1 MRPKKA
7 VERIKA
13 LRGGTCTALVTG
25 ATSGMGLEYARQ
37 LAALG
42 CDVLI
47 VSNQEERLEPVA
59 TELHDQFGVR
69 TYFLYKDLAS
79 TTAAQEVFD
88 YCRQNDLEINI
99 LVNNAGMFFFEE
111 QSEQNFAKGE
121 KMRLLHI
128 ETPTRLTLFFS
139 EEMKKR
145 RCGYILN
152 MSSMAAKI
160 PAPGLT
166 FYAAT
171 KAYLRSFT
179 KSMFFEL
186 KHYDVGITA
195 VCPGAVATPLYNL
208 SEQKQKLAVR
218 LGVMRTPRRL
228 VKSALRALFCKR
240 RCVTPGFINHI
251 APGVVNALPHW
262 CVMKLWRKF
271 K

>member
-1 MRPKKA
+1 MTRKKA
-7 VERIKA
+7 IAHLK
-13 LRGGTCTALVTG
+13 LLHGGKCTALVTG

-37 LAALG
+37 LAELG
-42 CDVLI
+42 CDIVI
-47 VSNQEERLEPVA
+47 VSNQADRLPQVA
-59 TELHDQFGVR
+59 ETLHNDYGVDVWQ
-69 TYFLYKDLAS
+69 LYKDLA
-79 TTAAQEVFD
+79 TTSAAQEVFD
-88 YCRQNDLEINI
+88 FCTRNGLQIDI

-111 QSEQNFAKGE
+111 QSEANFAKGE

-128 ETPTRLTLFFS
+128 ETPTRLTLLFS

-186 KHYDVGITA
+186 KHYGVGITA

-218 LGVMRTPRRL
+218 IGVMRTPRRL
-228 VKSALRALFCKR
+228 VKSALKALFCKR

-251 APGVVNALPHW
+251 APGAVNALPHW

>member
-1 MRPKKA
+1 M
-7 VERIKA
+7 
-13 LRGGTCTALVTG
+13 VTG

-42 CDVLI
+42 CDVVI
-47 VSNQEERLEPVA
+47 VSNQEERLQSVA
-59 TELHDQFGVR
+59 DELHTQYGVR
-69 TYFLYKDLAS
+69 TYYLYKDLAA

-88 YCRQNDLEINI
+88 YCLQNNLEISI

-111 QSEQNFAKGE
+111 LTEHNRAKGE

-128 ETPTRLTLFFS
+128 ETPTRLTLFFA

-160 PAPGLT
+160 PAPGIT
-166 FYAAT
+166 FYSAT

-186 KHYDVGITA
+186 KPYGVGITA

-208 SEQKQKLAVR
+208 SERYQRLAIR

-228 VKSALRALFCKR
+228 VKSALRALFSKR
-240 RCVTPGFINHI
+240 RCVTPGFVNHI
-251 APGVVNALPHW
+251 APGAVNALPHW
-262 CVMKLWRKF
+262 GVMKIWRKVR
-271 K
+271 